1 MNSLAQFLIAILG
14 FAPRIGCIGT
24 FVIRGRAMPEQPWMF
39 DASDGI
45 SSASF
50 AVKCICTLLCT
61 FVLDTQYS
69 QCEVAGFSRKKPAGV
84 VDLRVCAWIWLP
96 FPRPSFF
103 VGCLSPSPIFGV
115 VSAAW
120 GNSRGTPS
128 SLWTPPLGLA
138 AIRALSPAQ
147 ESFHDAGKP
156 LTFENTGRAREN

>member
-39 DASDGI
+39 EASDGI

-96 FPRPSFF
+96 FPRPSFLSGAF
-103 VGCLSPSPIFGV
+103 LHHPFLAWCL
-115 VSAAW
+115 
-120 GNSRGTPS
+120 
-128 SLWTPPLGLA
+128 LLG
-138 AIRALSPAQ
+138 AIRGEPPPA
-147 ESFHDAGKP
+147 SGHHRWA
-156 LTFENTGRAREN
+156 